1 MITIDGSFG
10 EGGGQI
16 LRSSLALSAITGI
29 PVRIEHIRAKRPKP
43 GLQRQHLVAV
53 QAAARVCNGRLEGAE
68 LQSRTIELHPQA
80 VTAGEFHFRIGSAGS
95 CSLVL
100 QTVLPPLLLAGGPSR
115 VVIDGGTH
123 NPMAPPFEYLR
134 DGFLPQLR
142 ALGAEVDLQLERHG
156 FHPAGGGRLVA
167 QIQPLTAPRRFDLR
181 ERGRQ
186 LRRRADAYVAN
197 LAYDIAMREAA
208 TVKGRLHWSAEE
220 VRAHS
225 LDGCDGPG
233 NYVTVS
239 VAHANVTEVATG
251 FGALRVSAEQVA
263 SRAAQRMRRWLEADA
278 PVGEH
283 LADQLLLPLAIA
295 AGGTFRTVLPTG
307 HTTTNAAVIARF
319 LGEGTVTLAEQA
331 PDDWLVSVRGRRPP
345 VEPAAADG

>member
-16 LRSSLALSAITGI
+16 LRSSLALSAISGT
-29 PVRIEHIRAKRPKP
+29 PVRIENIRAKRPKP

-53 QAAARVCNGRLEGAE
+53 QAAARVCTGRLEGAE

-80 VTAGEFHFRIGSAGS
+80 VSAGEFHFKIGSAGS

-100 QTVLPPLLLAGGPSR
+100 QTVLPPLLLADGPSR
-115 VVIDGGTH
+115 VVIEGGTH
-123 NPMAPPFEYLR
+123 NPLAPPFEFLR

-142 ALGAEVDLQLERHG
+142 AIGAEIDIQLERHG
-156 FHPAGGGRLVA
+156 FFPAGGGRLVA
-167 QIQPLTAPRRFDLR
+167 QIQPLRAPRPLNLC
-181 ERGRQ
+181 ERGKQVRRQ
-186 LRRRADAYVAN
+186 ADAWVAN
-197 LAYDIAMREAA
+197 LPHDIALREAA
-208 TVKGRLHWSAEE
+208 TVKSKLHWAADE

-233 NYVTVS
+233 NYVTVT
-239 VAHANVTEVATG
+239 VVHANVTEVATA

-263 SRAAQRMRRWLEADA
+263 ARAAQLMRRWLEADA

-295 AGGTFRTVLPTG
+295 AGGSFRSTVPTD

-319 LGEGTVTLAEQA
+319 LGERIMLSEQA
-331 PDDWLVSVRGRRPP
+331 PDDWLVTVRGRT
-345 VEPAAADG
+345 DS